1 MRFADPLF
9 FLLLAPAAAA
19 VAWHLTAVRR
29 AKAPLRFP
37 ALSLLEG
44 LGSAQAEWRL
54 KGPALLRGAALVFFI
69 IALARPQ
76 RAAGRNETSAN
87 VTDIMI
93 CLDASQSMTS
103 VDFQPKDRFTVAR
116 EVTKKF
122 ILGRQVD
129 RIGLVVFGRIAMT
142 QCPLTLDYNALVNV
156 TNAAHIG
163 TVPAD
168 HTAIGDALLTA
179 VNRLKN
185 SAAKSKVIVL
195 ATDGDNN
202 AGMVDPLTAAK
213 AAATFHIRIYTIGV
227 GVPGQGKMP
236 VDDPV
241 LGRRLIPIADDLDE
255 SSLQKIA
262 LTTGGRYFRATSS
275 EALETIFKQIDQL
288 EKTEI
293 KVKEFTDYEEL
304 FRPLALAALL
314 LLAGEQILN
323 LTIARVLP

>member
-1 MRFADPLF
+1 MRFANPLF
-9 FLLLAPAAAA
+9 FLLLLPVVLAAGWRLAAAR
-19 VAWHLTAVRR
+19 LL
-29 AKAPLRFP
+29 KAPFRFST
-37 ALSLLEG
+37 LSLFQG
-44 LGSAQAEWRL
+44 LLSRQAEWRL
-54 KGPALLRGAALVFFI
+54 RGPVLLRTAALVFLV

-76 RAAGRNETSAN
+76 RPAGRNETSVN

-103 VDFQPKDRFTVAR
+103 VDFQPKDRFTVAK

-122 ILGRQVD
+122 VLGRQVD

-156 TNAAHIG
+156 INAVHIG

-168 HTAIGDALLTA
+168 HTAIGDAILTA

-185 SAAKSKVIVL
+185 SAAKSKVIIL

-213 AAATFHIRIYTIGV
+213 AAAAFHIRIYTIGV
-227 GVPGQGKMP
+227 GVPGQGKVP
-236 VDDPV
+236 VEDPV
-241 LGRRLIPIADDLDE
+241 FGKRLVPIADDLDE
-255 SSLQKIA
+255 TSLQKIA
-262 LTTGGRYFRATSS
+262 LATGGRYFRATSS

-288 EKTEI
+288 EKTEV

-314 LLAGEQILN
+314 LLAAEEMLKLTASRIL
-323 LTIARVLP
+323 P